1 MVVYLT
7 HISEEIHDV
16 APEFVLLSP
25 YLCYVNM
32 GEAVVTE
39 LVRLLSYLHHID
51 VYMDTSNAH
60 LFD

>member
-1 MVVYLT
+1 MVYLT
-7 HISEEIHDV
+7 HVSEEIHDV

-51 VYMDTSNAH
+51 VYMNPGNTHFLD
-60 LFD
+60 